1 MNDDSALRPTRRRF
15 LHTTA
20 AAGVMLGCGG
30 PGSQSSAEPFGTVSA
45 GNIAELPVG
54 TLRAV
59 DGAPAYVGRDQKG
72 VYAMTSTCPHAGC
85 DMVAE
90 GSVSASGVFCG
101 CHGSRFDANG
111 GVVRGPADSPLV
123 HFAVTVD
130 GSGNVTVEGGTQVS
144 AAVRTAVM
152 T

>member
-1 MNDDSALRPTRRRF
+1 MNDDSLPRPTRRCF

-30 PGSQSSAEPFGTVSA
+30 PATQGSPETFGRVAA
-45 GNIAELPVG
+45 GNVSDLPVG

-59 DGAPAYVGRDQKG
+59 EGAPVYIGRDAHG
-72 VYAMTSTCPHAGC
+72 LYAMTTTCPHAGC
-85 DMVAE
+85 DMSTD
-90 GSVSASGVFCG
+90 GSVSANGVVCD

-111 GVVRGPADSPLV
+111 AVVRGPATTPLV

-130 GSGNVTVEGGTQVS
+130 GTGIVTIEGRAQVS
-144 AAVRTAVM
+144 AGVRTSVPA
-152 T
+152 

>member
-1 MNDDSALRPTRRRF
+1 
-15 LHTTA
+15 
-20 AAGVMLGCGG
+20 MLGCGG
-30 PGSQSSAEPFGTVSA
+30 PPSQAAEAFGTVQA
-45 GNIAELPVG
+45 GNIADLPVG

-59 DGAPAYVGRDQKG
+59 DGAPAYIGRDAKG

-85 DMVAE
+85 DMVAD

-111 GVVRGPADSPLV
+111 GVMRGPADSPLV
-123 HFAVTVD
+123 HFAVKVD
-130 GSGNVTVEGGTQVS
+130 AAGNISVEGGAQVA
-144 AAVRTAVM
+144 AAVRTAVA